1 MGMRRTIT
9 ATAISAAILL
19 AVSCAKERGTST
31 NEDARRYFE
40 AWVAV
45 QSKAHPEY
53 MWEKAG
59 SGIYI
64 LEDSQ
69 VENGEVVTD
78 KAYVMVE
85 YTCTDLDGN
94 VIGTSH
100 EDLSHKTGINYDK
113 SYSYDED
120 DQSATQDEPTQSVSS
135 KVDVASKD
143 KKTPSQTSPRL
154 KHSEAADVTSE
165 ILAKVKAGYSP
176 EQETEDA
183 PSLLSHS
190 HQKGKKQKEKQKSL
204 DIWDDVPSPERSKA
218 SGILADSVDKDSPK
232 KAFNPDSGIWD
243 DSDTKSIKKKQSS
256 DIWADD
262 SISKEKKEESNIWA
276 EEPPSKQEAKNSA
289 IWADSS
295 ESGPRGRRKR
305 EQSSDLWAPERPK
318 TARRKRQ
325 NDSDIWADEGD
336 DKPKENKSSIWAD
349 EDDDQQ
355 AKKKEKPVSQQSSI
369 WADDGDDKPKGKQSD
384 IRTYSGMCTVI
395 T

>member
-9 ATAISAAILL
+9 ATAISAAVLL

-113 SYSYDED
+113 SYYYGP
-120 DQSATQDEPTQSVSS
+120 ATWTNSD
-135 KVDVASKD
+135 
-143 KKTPSQTSPRL
+143 
-154 KHSEAADVTSE
+154 AALNVGVRDIISGMT
-165 ILAKVKAGYSP
+165 IGGTRKAV
-176 EQETEDA
+176 
-183 PSLLSHS
+183 
-190 HQKGKKQKEKQKSL
+190 
-204 DIWDDVPSPERSKA
+204 VPSWLATSTRYATEEEFIANVTDGSDYVYEIKIADATDDILNYQCDEMDRNSGAVVIHVSYTVRSTNNRYNQVYPFYA
-218 SGILADSVDKDSPK
+218 TEGTE
-232 KAFNPDSGIWD
+232 GGG
-243 DSDTKSIKKKQSS
+243 
-256 DIWADD
+256 
-262 SISKEKKEESNIWA
+262 A
-276 EEPPSKQEAKNSA
+276 E
-289 IWADSS
+289 
-295 ESGPRGRRKR
+295 
-305 EQSSDLWAPERPK
+305 
-318 TARRKRQ
+318 
-325 NDSDIWADEGD
+325 
-336 DKPKENKSSIWAD
+336 
-349 EDDDQQ
+349 
-355 AKKKEKPVSQQSSI
+355 
-369 WADDGDDKPKGKQSD
+369 
-384 IRTYSGMCTVI
+384 
-395 T
+395 

>member
-9 ATAISAAILL
+9 ATAISAAVLL

-113 SYSYDED
+113 SYYYGPATWTNSDAALNVGVRDIISGMTIGGTRKAVVPSWLATSTRYATEEEFIANVTDGSDYIYEIKIADATDDILNYQCDEMDRYWKQNIQGLDPDSDGAAENAPYTGPDGVQYQECWDTSYTGFLFRQYFNTLETGED
-120 DQSATQDEPTQSVSS
+120 GSPAMTFEKDSTILINYTGRRLDGQVFDTTIADTA
-135 KVDVASKD
+135 KVHNIYNPA
-143 KKTPSQTSPRL
+143 KTYAPVEVKWSNDSTAITLGESGDLINGFKSML
-154 KHSEAADVTSE
+154 KHLHNEEAGTDNEGKPVEGFSAGETATAIFYSS
-165 ILAKVKAGYSP
+165 LGYGYSGSGSAIP
-176 EQETEDA
+176 GYA
-183 PSLLSHS
+183 PLRF
-190 HQKGKKQKEKQKSL
+190 
-204 DIWDDVPSPERSKA
+204 DITV
-218 SGILADSVDKDSPK
+218 V
-232 KAFNPDSGIWD
+232 
-243 DSDTKSIKKKQSS
+243 
-256 DIWADD
+256 
-262 SISKEKKEESNIWA
+262 KEE
-276 EEPPSKQEAKNSA
+276 EEE
-289 IWADSS
+289 
-295 ESGPRGRRKR
+295 
-305 EQSSDLWAPERPK
+305 
-318 TARRKRQ
+318 
-325 NDSDIWADEGD
+325 
-336 DKPKENKSSIWAD
+336 
-349 EDDDQQ
+349 
-355 AKKKEKPVSQQSSI
+355 
-369 WADDGDDKPKGKQSD
+369 
-384 IRTYSGMCTVI
+384 
-395 T
+395 